1 MKPPSRRTLSAL
13 LAGLLGAACGE
24 SGKAPPNPLVAVPPP
39 APAPAPAPTVN
50 VILILVDTL
59 RADALLDP
67 EHKYDTPNLD
77 RLAQEGVPFPRVF
90 SAAPMTLPS
99 HMSLFSSRPVLETKV
114 FNNGQNVPTSLPLL
128 ADWLSGHGYHS
139 RAVLSLGTL
148 NPLDAQESPSRGFA
162 SYDYNY
168 WDISLAEKTEERLLA
183 SLAQRDTAKPL
194 FLFAHF
200 SDPHEP
206 YEAHG
211 TELRHVQL
219 RLDGEPLAE
228 LRSSDMEQW
237 TQTVQLT
244 EGRNVFEFQSPEK
257 GAAKF
262 RVRRFE
268 CRENGQALPL
278 VWEEAKEMSPV
289 ASARVVVDRGARA
302 PGACEVRAWI
312 NDVPATN
319 DVRRT
324 RYALEVAYVD
334 RYIGELLAE
343 LERLGLYQ
351 DSLVLFTSDHG
362 EALGEHKFFGHVE
375 YLTDELIHV
384 PLIVKLPRGDAR
396 KPALVAAAGKV
407 VSHID
412 LVPTVLEVVGLPPLP
427 GQRGQSLFTP
437 HDTLHIAQTSRPE
450 ATRRGNQLAF
460 RDERFKL
467 IYYADEERFE
477 LYDLEQDP
485 LELTDV
491 FAERK
496 GERAAWP
503 EQLFKLYQHS
513 QERTGL
519 GNGDDREEREKM
531 LRALGY
537 GGEE

>member
-1 MKPPSRRTLSAL
+1 MKPSCRIAAAL
-13 LAGLLGAACGE
+13 LAGALCAACGE
-24 SGKAPPNPLVAVPPP
+24 SGQAPPGPSAPVP
-39 APAPAPAPTVN
+39 APTPAAPTVN

-67 EHKYDTPNLD
+67 EQKYDTPNLD
-77 RLAQEGVPFPRVF
+77 RLAHEGVVFPRVF

-114 FNNGQNVPTSLPLL
+114 FNNGQNVPARLPLL
-128 ADWLSGHGYHS
+128 ADWLTEHGYHS

-148 NPLDAQESPSRGFA
+148 NPLDPVETPSRGFA
-162 SYDYNY
+162 SYDCNY
-168 WDISLAEKTEERLLA
+168 WDISLAEKTEQRLLA

-211 TELRHVQL
+211 TEEHHVQL
-219 RLDGEPLAE
+219 RMDGEPLVD
-228 LRSSDMEQW
+228 LLSSDMQQW
-237 TQTVQLT
+237 SGTAQLT
-244 EGRNVFEFQSPEK
+244 EGRTVFEFSSLDKPAGK
-257 GAAKF
+257 I

-268 CRENGQALPL
+268 VRENGKPLPV
-278 VWEEAKEMSPV
+278 VWEEGKEMSPV
-289 ASARVVVDRGARA
+289 ASARASVDRGENA
-302 PGACEVRAWI
+302 PATCEVRAWI
-312 NDVPATN
+312 NDVPPN
-319 DVRRT
+319 NVIRRT

-334 RYIGELLAE
+334 RYIGELVAE

-375 YLTDELIHV
+375 YLTDEMLHV

-396 KPALVAAAGKV
+396 TAVLTAAAGKL
-407 VSHID
+407 VSQID
-412 LVPTVLEVVGLPPLP
+412 LVPTVLAVAGLPPLP
-427 GQRGQSLFTP
+427 GQLGQSLFTP
-437 HDTLHIAQTSRPE
+437 HDTVHIAQTSRPE

-460 RDERFKL
+460 RDEHFKL

-477 LYDLEQDP
+477 LFDLDADP
-485 LELTDV
+485 LELQDV
-491 FAERK
+491 FEERK
-496 GERAAWP
+496 GERAKWP
-503 EQLFKLYQHS
+503 EQLFKLYQRS
-513 QERTGL
+513 QERAGL

-537 GGEE
+537 GGE